1 MYYLHHYVI
10 DWEKVQSLDDMKR
23 LLAAMQIAFERDH
36 KSIESIKDLVQ
47 LEPKGSPIATMD

>member
-1 MYYLHHYVI
+1 MYYLEHYVI

-23 LLAAMQIAFERDH
+23 LLAAMQIAFEPDH
-36 KSIESIKDLVQ
+36 KNIESIQDLVR